1 MAGKEEVRR
10 RKYEGRS
17 MKEKLRSTN
26 RAMSYFFL
34 FRLAPIAVCVD
45 NLFIVRQAHSEV
57 NPSSGKPNILKEEKT
72 MGLLDSILGAAT
84 GKTDG
89 SGGAAQLIGV
99 LGGLL
104 AQSGGLQGLANKF
117 AQSGQGNAF
126 QSWVGVGEDEAISS
140 NQIQNA
146 LGSEQVNALA
156 AKMGIDPA
164 QASSF
169 LAEYLPKIVD
179 KLTPAGK
186 VDPTADHQQGLAALL
201 PSLLQS
207 LQGQAPS
214 GQSTQA

>member
-1 MAGKEEVRR
+1 
-10 RKYEGRS
+10 
-17 MKEKLRSTN
+17 
-26 RAMSYFFL
+26 
-34 FRLAPIAVCVD
+34 
-45 NLFIVRQAHSEV
+45 
-57 NPSSGKPNILKEEKT
+57 
-72 MGLLDSILGAAT
+72 MGLLDSILGAVS

-126 QSWVGVGEDEAISS
+126 QSWVGMGENQPISGD
-140 NQIQNA
+140 QIQNA
-146 LGSEQVNALA
+146 LGSDQVKALA

-164 QASSF
+164 QASNF

-179 KLTPAGK
+179 KLTPEGK
-186 VDPTADHQQGLAALL
+186 VDPAADHQLGLAALL

-207 LQGQAPS
+207 LGRQSSSGPPPQA
-214 GQSTQA
+214 

>member
-1 MAGKEEVRR
+1 
-10 RKYEGRS
+10 
-17 MKEKLRSTN
+17 
-26 RAMSYFFL
+26 
-34 FRLAPIAVCVD
+34 
-45 NLFIVRQAHSEV
+45 
-57 NPSSGKPNILKEEKT
+57 

-117 AQSGQGNAF
+117 AQSGHGDAF
-126 QSWVGVGEDEAISS
+126 QSWVGMGENQPVS
-140 NQIQNA
+140 NDQIQNV
-146 LGSEQVNALA
+146 LGSEQVNAIA
-156 AKMGIDPA
+156 TRMGVDPA
-164 QASSF
+164 IVSTF

-186 VDPTADHQQGLAALL
+186 IDPAADHQQGLAAML

-207 LQGQAPS
+207 LG
-214 GQSTQA
+214 GQSSTEGPARA